1 MFFFPRRNKEAEKI
15 ARAHMRPAW
24 MRVPLMLIFF
34 IGLRAMFSWNF
45 ERRLQQIE
53 EKGSFWDE
61 TETVSEKDRSRFNER
76 IRLFR
81 GTWGMPVIAHVRKGP
96 VLLPEKMQE
105 NTLFIGVSA
114 AGNDAV
120 VLLPPLVAKAL
131 AAGEGQPD
139 PRRELERDLALCVRN
154 DAPLSCLQQTLDELD
169 KRLR

>member
-15 ARAHMRPAW
+15 ARA
-24 MRVPLMLIFF
+24 
-34 IGLRAMFSWNF
+34 
-45 ERRLQQIE
+45 QIE

-131 AAGEGQPD
+131 AAGEGHPD
-139 PRRELERDLALCVRN
+139 PRRELERALALCVRN